1 MCRRSV
7 ELEDVMEKPIKIIEK
22 NKAGPPEL
30 REVVDAERAQVVN
43 GTLTLR

>member
-1 MCRRSV
+1 
-7 ELEDVMEKPIKIIEK
+7 MEKPIKIIEK

-43 GTLTLR
+43 GTLKPSADRAGHCGGF